1 MTSNDN
7 FVTVELNE
15 KIIALQTEMNQRFDK
30 LENLVAAE
38 IRVNEVSHSYLQT
51 SIYWGFAIMGVV
63 IALVGLIVAII
74 ALNLNKKPEKKSDWS
89 ERDLRALMRDEIAM
103 SRNAISVGE

>member
-7 FVTVELNE
+7 FVTIEIFNARMDIIE
-15 KIIALQTEMNQRFDK
+15 KRLDK
-30 LENLVAAE
+30 LENLITTE
-38 IRVNEVSHSYLQT
+38 IRVNEVSHAYLQH

-74 ALNLNKKPEKKSDWS
+74 ALNPSRKEKTESKPEWS
-89 ERDLRALMRDEIAM
+89 ERDLRAVMREEISMTQVA
-103 SRNAISVGE
+103 NVGK

>member
-7 FVTVELNE
+7 FVTVEIFNARMDVIE
-15 KIIALQTEMNQRFDK
+15 KRFDK
-30 LENLVAAE
+30 LENLITTE
-38 IRVNEVSHSYLQT
+38 IRVNEVSHTYLQH

-74 ALNLNKKPEKKSDWS
+74 ALNLSRRKEQTESKPEWS
-89 ERDLRALMRDEIAM
+89 ERDLRALMREEISMTQVA
-103 SRNAISVGE
+103 NIGK